1 LIRPRR
7 MAKIAADIHPEVVNP
22 STQRSVKNTI
32 KIVMINDTSP
42 RVRKL
47 RGRVIAR
54 RIVPTNAFTRPKTT
68 ATMMAVQIPSTD
80 TPGVKYDARA
90 TAIPETTRLRINLSM
105 VLWFRKVDKVEK

>member
-1 LIRPRR
+1 

-90 TAIPETTRLRINLSM
+90 TAIPEMMRLRMNLSM
-105 VLWFRKVDKVEK
+105 ICKDKDKGQRKVILL